1 MFKQEHK
8 HFCLMSSLLTSLKTT
23 QGTLLQLPFFCSWW
37 MYCPL
42 ISRSTKFMMWR
53 SLAPCFPKSF
63 SSTFSCFYSCLS
75 SRVHSQ
81 TSENPCLSPRASPRQ
96 NCRRAEVGGTSF
108 LQPSVWCIPTL
119 SKSALTYFNH
129 TTLSNTNTFEHLLYT
144 RHPVKGFHPYYFIL
158 SSQ

>member
-8 HFCLMSSLLTSLKTT
+8 HFCLMSLLLTSLNTT

-96 NCRRAEVGGTSF
+96 NCRRAKSRSWWHF
-108 LQPSVWCIPTL
+108 LSPAQRMVHS
-119 SKSALTYFNH
+119 
-129 TTLSNTNTFEHLLYT
+129 
-144 RHPVKGFHPYYFIL
+144 HPLKICSHIL
-158 SSQ
+158 

>member
-8 HFCLMSSLLTSLKTT
+8 HFCLMSLLLTSLKTT
-23 QGTLLQLPFFCSWW
+23 QGTLLQLPFFCSSW

-96 NCRRAEVGGTSF
+96 NCRRAEEPKLVALPFSSPAYGAF
-108 LQPSVWCIPTL
+108 PPSQNLLSHTL
-119 SKSALTYFNH
+119 I
-129 TTLSNTNTFEHLLYT
+129 TLH
-144 RHPVKGFHPYYFIL
+144 
-158 SSQ
+158 